1 MTKTKEPKDYTLGEY
16 LKALREKK
24 RASLKDVERDTGI
37 PNAYIS
43 QLETGARKK
52 LPEPERMRKFADYYN
67 VSVRE
72 LLFQAGYYEAKDV
85 PLTYEQKMEK
95 LFLYAIN
102 DPEFNSGHRIN
113 PKELNADVKRFIV
126 EVYSNFSVIA
136 GRKIMKEKLK
146 EAEAEKEAKKKK

>member
-1 MTKTKEPKDYTLGEY
+1 MAKEKDPNDYTLGEY

-52 LPEPERMRKFADYYN
+52 LPEPDRMRKLADYYN
-67 VSVRE
+67 ISVRE

-85 PLTYEQKMEK
+85 PQTYEQKTEK
-95 LFLYAIN
+95 LFLHAIN
-102 DPEFNSGHRIN
+102 DPTFNSGHRIN
-113 PKELNADVKRFIV
+113 PKELNADTKRFIV
-126 EVYSNFSVIA
+126 ELYSHFMSRD
-136 GRKIMKEKLK
+136 GRKIMKRMLEKTK
-146 EAEAEKEAKKKK
+146 NVK